1 MSKESAELEAVILP
15 EAISQDVARLINYLR
30 CSNAPDEV
38 LIEATRHIQQALE
51 TLKPWLLEGEG
62 WSTVSVAGDMSA
74 LQWSEEDITSV
85 MPYSPVSGKR
95 NAIALPIKL
104 WKVGDKEVLG
114 EAVFSSTY
122 AGPPNAVHGG
132 IIAAVFDE
140 VLAMANVISG
150 NAGFTGT
157 LTIKY
162 HDKTPLNT
170 PVELWGMNVRQ
181 DGRKQISRGER
192 RVNGK
197 VVAAEEGLFIGAA
210 TSPRDQSEVRLAE

>member
-1 MSKESAELEAVILP
+1 MSKDSAVSEARGLP
-15 EAISQDVARLINYLR
+15 ETISQDVAQLINHLR

-38 LIEATRHIQQALE
+38 LTEATRHIHQAME
-51 TLKPWLLEGEG
+51 TLKPWLQQGEG
-62 WSTVSVAGDMSA
+62 WSTVSIA
-74 LQWSEEDITSV
+74 SEMPEIVWNEDDITSV

-95 NAIALPIKL
+95 NAIALPLKL
-104 WKVGDKEVLG
+104 WKVDNNEVRG
-114 EAVFSSTY
+114 EAIFSPTY

-140 VLAMANVISG
+140 ILAMANVISG
-150 NAGFTGT
+150 RAGFTGT

-170 PVELWGMNVRQ
+170 PIELRGMNVRQ
-181 DGRKQISRGER
+181 DGRKQISRGEM

-197 VVAAEEGLFIGAA
+197 VTATAEGLFICAA
-210 TSPRDQSEVRLAE
+210 DSES